1 MFVSQSCFYRQTFA
15 PTRRGYGLASRGI
28 VAQILFFSKHVIQN
42 WTKHWEE
49 YDSDDPEDLFL
60 RVFRALNDIDDYDNI
75 NDEDYKGNKLSHNVL
90 VRLEYF
96 EELVKI
102 WSNDDLC
109 SSVLL
114 FVLRCIVS
122 RQR

>member
-1 MFVSQSCFYRQTFA
+1 MV
-15 PTRRGYGLASRGI
+15 I
-28 VAQILFFSKHVIQN
+28 VAHILFFSKHVIQN
-42 WTKHWEE
+42 WTQHGQEN
-49 YDSDDPEDLFL
+49 DSDDPKDFFL
-60 RVFRALNDIDDYDNI
+60 CVFRALNDIDDYDNI
-75 NDEDYKGNKLSHNVL
+75 NDEDYKGNKLSHNLL
-90 VRLEYF
+90 VRIEYF

>member
-1 MFVSQSCFYRQTFA
+1 MT
-15 PTRRGYGLASRGI
+15 P
-28 VAQILFFSKHVIQN
+28 ILFFSNHVIQN
-42 WTKHWEE
+42 RTKHWKE
-49 YDSDDPEDLFL
+49 YNSDDPEDFL
-60 RVFRALNDIDDYDNI
+60 LHVFRTLNDIDDYDNI
-75 NDEDYKGNKLSHNVL
+75 NDEDYKGNKLSHNLL

-114 FVLRCIVS
+114 FVLRGIVAGKRNEFTSSGS
-122 RQR
+122 RNLVR